1 VGRPTGVAGLMDE
14 SDVKDLPPL
23 VQALATLT
31 PSSSSPVRSAIWWR
45 RLPDGPIRWTG
56 SWGPLA
62 PDGGAADLEPLV
74 HPDDRSLL
82 RSRAGHIRT
91 FRIVLPDGETRWVRS
106 TPLGEAAHG
115 DEPVLVGLIED
126 ITAEVRGD
134 AVRLDTESVLQRIAS
149 RANDTTPSVL
159 DQFIDL
165 SLAELGELVAAD
177 RAYLFRL
184 GPGGLLDNTHE
195 WCAPGVEP
203 MIAHL
208 RGLDP
213 ADFGWITDRLATG
226 DPQVLAVDDLPDE
239 AVTEREI
246 LSVQGIESLVL
257 VPLHRRGAF
266 VGFVG
271 FDAVRSR
278 RAWEI
283 RHVVALERFVHILIG
298 VLARNEA
305 LAQVEVAD
313 HLVRGFADHAS
324 DALFLLSPD
333 LTEPLFT
340 NRALERITGVPR
352 ERWLREGP
360 ASIERLLEPEDLPIF
375 RAGVESVRAY
385 AAGEVGRLRPDGT
398 LADRE
403 YRIRRA
409 DGRVRW
415 IRSKLFPVRLDDG
428 ELAAIG
434 GLLQD
439 NTAERELIEQLT
451 AALDRAE
458 QASEAKTRFLSRASH
473 ELRTPLNAVTGFAQL
488 LEHADSDEERRSH
501 LAKILRAASVLTALT
516 NDLLD
521 VNSVEAVTESPDR
534 PLPLHSLVEEVLAV
548 VEPAASRRQ
557 VEVVGRVEDGSLLDQ
572 PRLYRQILTNLVSNA
587 IAYNRQGGRVVV
599 EARSDG
605 DHLVLRVSDTG
616 AGIAP
621 ELLHRLFVPFDRLGR
636 ENSEVAGSG
645 LGLAIV
651 EAAVRRLGGTI
662 AVHSEPPEGSEFEVR
677 VPKPVVSAPRARVVV
692 VEDDDDSR
700 TLLRLAL
707 GRLGFDVVAVGTAA
721 AALAASADHDVA
733 AYLIDRNLPDL
744 TGEALVARLRSGSA
758 AVPLL
763 VVTADTTEETRR
775 RCLDAGADEVH
786 TKPVDLGALGR
797 TLADRLG

>member
-1 VGRPTGVAGLMDE
+1 MEETG
-14 SDVKDLPPL
+14 VKDLPPL
-23 VQALATLT
+23 VRSLVALT
-31 PSSSSPVRSAIWWR
+31 PSPVRSAVWWR
-45 RLPDGPIRWTG
+45 RLPDGPIRWIG
-56 SWGPLA
+56 SGGALA
-62 PDGGAADLEPLV
+62 PDHGAADLEPAV

-82 RSRAGHIRT
+82 RSRTGHIRT
-91 FRIVLPDGETRWVRS
+91 FRILSPDGETRWVRS
-106 TPLGEAAHG
+106 TPLGEETHG

-134 AVRLDTESVLQRIAS
+134 AVRLGTESALQRIAG
-149 RANDTTPSVL
+149 RANDTTPGVL
-159 DQFIDL
+159 DQFLDQ

-184 GPGGLLDNTHE
+184 GPSGLLDNTHE

-208 RGLDP
+208 RNLDP
-213 ADFGWITDRLATG
+213 ADFGWIIDRLATG
-226 DPQVLAVDDLPDE
+226 EPQVLAVDQLPDV
-239 AVTEREI
+239 AATERET
-246 LSVQGIESLVL
+246 LSMQGIESLVL

-271 FDAVRSR
+271 VDAVRSR

-283 RHVVALERFVHILIG
+283 RHVVALERFGQILIG
-298 VLARNEA
+298 LLARNEA
-305 LAQVEVAD
+305 LSQVEVAD

-324 DALFLLSPD
+324 DALLLLSPD
-333 LTEPLFT
+333 LAEPLFT
-340 NRALERITGVPR
+340 NRALERITGIAR
-352 ERWLREGP
+352 ERWMREGA
-360 ASIERLLEPEDLPIF
+360 ASMERLLEPEDLPVF
-375 RAGVESVRAY
+375 HAGVESVRAY
-385 AAGEVGRLRPDGT
+385 AAGELGRLRPDGT

-409 DGRVRW
+409 DGQVRW

-473 ELRTPLNAVTGFAQL
+473 ELRTPLNAITGFAQL

-501 LAKILRAASVLTALT
+501 LVKIVRAAGVLTALT

-521 VNSVEAVTESPDR
+521 VNSVEVVDESPAR
-534 PLPLHSLVEEVLAV
+534 AVPLRSLVEEVLAV

-557 VEVVGRVEDGSLLDQ
+557 VEVVGRVEIDSMLDQ

-587 IAYNRQGGRVVV
+587 IAYNRQGGRVMV
-599 EARSDG
+599 EGRADG
-605 DHLVLRVSDTG
+605 DDLVLLVRDTG
-616 AGIAP
+616 IGIAP

-651 EAAVRRLGGTI
+651 ETAVRRLGGTI
-662 AVHSEPPEGSEFEVR
+662 AVHSEPTGGTEFEVR
-677 VPKPVVSAPRARVVV
+677 VPRPVSPTPRVRVVV

-707 GRLGFDVVAVGTAA
+707 GRLGFDVVAVGTAGEALVA
-721 AALAASADHDVA
+721 AAEQDVA

-744 TGEALVARLRSGSA
+744 NGEALVARLRAGST

-775 RCLDAGADEVH
+775 RCLAAGADEVH
-786 TKPVDLGALGR
+786 TKPVDLAALGR
-797 TLADRLG
+797 ALSDRLG